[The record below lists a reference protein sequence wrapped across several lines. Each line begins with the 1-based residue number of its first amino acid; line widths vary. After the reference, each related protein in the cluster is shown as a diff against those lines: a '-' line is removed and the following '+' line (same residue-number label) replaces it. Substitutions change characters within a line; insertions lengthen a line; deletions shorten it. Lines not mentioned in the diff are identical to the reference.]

1 MSSSPYCL
9 FATFAFWYV
18 CPVTCNLYPVVEY
31 YDIKGNEKYV
41 NATIQAIGE
50 HDLNTLFVFYI
61 RALDGAVKNVL
72 FSRWIDGC
80 AFLRRPDSDRLIKI
94 FFDVI
99 KEYSKV
105 PRCPYKRGD
114 TMVLNIT
121 PSAWP
126 IPSVFPATDFLLE
139 VKTYIKVGVLL
150 AFETRWFGSL
160 VKIEQVKERWSA
172 TKGKN

>member
-1 MSSSPYCL
+1 MFRFTL
-9 FATFAFWYV
+9 FS
-18 CPVTCNLYPVVEY
+18 
-31 YDIKGNEKYV
+31 
-41 NATIQAIGE
+41 Q
-50 HDLNTLFVFYI
+50 TLFVFYI
-61 RALDGAVKNVL
+61 RALDGAVKNAL

-80 AFLRRPDSDRLIKI
+80 AFLRRPNSDRLIKI
-94 FFDVI
+94 FYDVI
-99 KEYSKV
+99 KEYIPRKV

-139 VKTYIKVGVLL
+139 IKVGVLL

-160 VKIEQVKERWSA
+160 VKTEVVKERWSA